1 MLSFHPHHT
10 GIGHALVDASDL
22 RITGAHSR
30 DGVAVYGADADVPR
44 GPGHVQGLAIGLP
57 QQQGKAEILKHTYE
71 YTVREDIL
79 LALEYHDLPDA
90 RAKALLAS
98 PSPLA
103 DVFADW
109 ESEDTG
115 YMDDIWQTVEDRAKA
130 EADKQRQAKSKQTSE
145 R

>member
-1 MLSFHPHHT
+1 M
-10 GIGHALVDASDL
+10 
-22 RITGAHSR
+22 
-30 DGVAVYGADADVPR
+30 
-44 GPGHVQGLAIGLP
+44 
-57 QQQGKAEILKHTYE
+57 
-71 YTVREDIL
+71 

-115 YMDDIWQTVEDRAKA
+115 YMDDIWQTVEERAKA
-130 EADKQRQAKSKQTSE
+130 EADKQRQAKSKQAPE